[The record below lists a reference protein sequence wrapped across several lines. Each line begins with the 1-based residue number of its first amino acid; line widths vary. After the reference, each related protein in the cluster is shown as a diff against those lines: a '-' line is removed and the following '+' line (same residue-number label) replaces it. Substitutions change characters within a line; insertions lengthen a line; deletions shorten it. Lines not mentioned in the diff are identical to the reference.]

1 MTKPREKSRKE
12 LTDNNKLLDILS
24 QSHISSTSLCPYF
37 YGVIIIIGGQTKQI
51 LQEVADMIVL
61 KILAAPVMVALSL
74 LAAMVTFL
82 FCVASA
88 VCELGCIVLTLLS
101 LILFIGGQTVGGI
114 VFLVLAFLVSP
125 FGVPAIAE
133 WLVDK
138 LHSAKFALRD
148 FITG

>member
-1 MTKPREKSRKE
+1 
-12 LTDNNKLLDILS
+12 
-24 QSHISSTSLCPYF
+24 
-37 YGVIIIIGGQTKQI
+37 
-51 LQEVADMIVL
+51 MIVL

-125 FGVPAIAE
+125 FGVPLPSLSGWWTSCTRPSSPCGISSPADTSGQN
-133 WLVDK
+133 VPK
-138 LHSAKFALRD
+138 LKRRRLTTAAVCHIGRRAAYGHDLLQEAQNQQGRNHRAVLERAV
-148 FITG
+148 

>member
-1 MTKPREKSRKE
+1 MARIYAR
-12 LTDNNKLLDILS
+12 DYCIDILVCLFS
-24 QSHISSTSLCPYF
+24 QQYNVSRR
-37 YGVIIIIGGQTKQI
+37 TKQPDF
-51 LQEVADMIVL
+51 LMEVAAMIVL

-88 VCELGCIVLTLLS
+88 VCELGCIALTLLS
-101 LILFIGGQTVGGI
+101 LILFIGGQMVGGI

-148 FITG
+148 FIIG

>member
-1 MTKPREKSRKE
+1 MTGVQTCALP
-12 LTDNNKLLDILS
+12 
-24 QSHISSTSLCPYF
+24 IS
-37 YGVIIIIGGQTKQI
+37 
-51 LQEVADMIVL
+51 
-61 KILAAPVMVALSL
+61 
-74 LAAMVTFL
+74 
-82 FCVASA
+82 
-88 VCELGCIVLTLLS
+88 
-101 LILFIGGQTVGGI
+101 VGGI

>member
-1 MTKPREKSRKE
+1 
-12 LTDNNKLLDILS
+12 
-24 QSHISSTSLCPYF
+24 
-37 YGVIIIIGGQTKQI
+37 
-51 LQEVADMIVL
+51 MIVL

-88 VCELGCIVLTLLS
+88 VCEMGCIVLTLLS

-148 FITG
+148 FITGYTSGQNVPKLKRRRLTTAAVCHIGRRAAYGHDLLQEAQNQQRRNHRAVLERAV

>member
-1 MTKPREKSRKE
+1 
-12 LTDNNKLLDILS
+12 
-24 QSHISSTSLCPYF
+24 
-37 YGVIIIIGGQTKQI
+37 
-51 LQEVADMIVL
+51 MIVL
-61 KILAAPVMVALSL
+61 RILAAPVMVALSL

-82 FCVASA
+82 FCVAAA

-114 VFLVLAFLVSP
+114 VFLVLAFLISP
-125 FGVPAIAE
+125 YGIPAIAE

-138 LHSAKFALRD
+138 LHNLNFALRG